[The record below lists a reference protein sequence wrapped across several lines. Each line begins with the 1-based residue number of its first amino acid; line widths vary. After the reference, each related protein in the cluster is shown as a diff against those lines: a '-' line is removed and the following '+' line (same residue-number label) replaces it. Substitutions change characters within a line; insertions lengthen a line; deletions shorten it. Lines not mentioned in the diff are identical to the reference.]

1 MKTPFKTASVLM
13 LAAASMLVLS
23 ACAAPALAQ
32 TTTPTAPTDQPH
44 TISVTG
50 SGTAYGAPDIATAQ
64 IGVQT
69 RDADAVKATGSN
81 STKMAAII
89 AALKAQGV
97 QEKDIQTTNF
107 SVSAQQ
113 DVDASGQPKGTI
125 TFIVDNTVN
134 ITIRDL
140 TKVGEVLS
148 ASVDAGANNIY
159 GVSYSVA
166 DQAALEAAARDKAM
180 SDAKAR
186 AAQLAKDAG
195 TTLDGPITISES
207 INNGPV
213 PFYAARDA
221 VAPSAAGVS
230 VPTQSGQVS
239 VQIQVSVTYQM
250 H

>member
-69 RDADAVKATGSN
+69 RDADAVKATSSN

-125 TFIVDNTVN
+125 TFIVNNTFHG
-134 ITIRDL
+134 IQGGPTG
-140 TKVGEVLS
+140 GES
-148 ASVDAGANNIY
+148 HMEFAG
-159 GVSYSVA
+159 G
-166 DQAALEAAARDKAM
+166 
-180 SDAKAR
+180 
-186 AAQLAKDAG
+186 
-195 TTLDGPITISES
+195 
-207 INNGPV
+207 
-213 PFYAARDA
+213 
-221 VAPSAAGVS
+221 
-230 VPTQSGQVS
+230 
-239 VQIQVSVTYQM
+239 VTYTAVPEPGTWAMLLGGFGLLVGFQRVRRKKS
-250 H
+250 